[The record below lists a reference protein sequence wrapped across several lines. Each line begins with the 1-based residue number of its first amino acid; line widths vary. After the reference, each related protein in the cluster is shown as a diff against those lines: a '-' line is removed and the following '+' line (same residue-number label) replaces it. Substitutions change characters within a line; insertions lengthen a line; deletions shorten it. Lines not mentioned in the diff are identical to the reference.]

1 MRRSAIFTVAVL
13 LACVS
18 APASASD
25 AAYLKVIGAASGAIQ
40 GSITQKGHEGEIKVL
55 GFAHE
60 IASPRDAASG
70 LPTGKRQHKP
80 FTITKPVD
88 KSSPLLMSALDT
100 NETLPNVRLKVFAS
114 GLGARSIAGGPA
126 SGVLQNYYTIELV
139 NAHIASISLDS
150 SVPGEDRETVEFVY
164 QKILH
169 TFENGGITA
178 ELDTTSP

>member
-1 MRRSAIFTVAVL
+1 MFTIAVL

-25 AAYLKVIGAASGAIQ
+25 AAYLKVTGAASGAIQ

-60 IASPRDAASG
+60 IVSPRDAASG

-80 FTITKPVD
+80 FTITKPID
-88 KSSPLLMSALDT
+88 KSSPLLMNALDT
-100 NETLPNVRLKVFAS
+100 NETLPNVRLQVFAS
-114 GLGARSIAGGPA
+114 GLGARSIAGGT
-126 SGVLQNYYTIELV
+126 GVLQKYYTIELV

-178 ELDTTSP
+178 ELDTASP

>member
-1 MRRSAIFTVAVL
+1 MRHSNLFLAAAL
-13 LACVS
+13 LTLAS
-18 APASASD
+18 APAFASD
-25 AAYLKVIGAASGAIQ
+25 AAYLKVTGAVNGNIQ

-55 GFAHE
+55 AFSHE
-60 IASPRDAASG
+60 IISPRDAASG

-80 FTITKPVD
+80 FTVTKPVD
-88 KSSPLLMSALDT
+88 KSSPLLMSVLDT
-100 NETLPNVRLKVFAS
+100 NETLPTVRLQIFTP
-114 GLGARSIAGGPA
+114 GLGARSIAAGT
-126 SGVLQNYYTIELV
+126 GVLQKYYTIELV